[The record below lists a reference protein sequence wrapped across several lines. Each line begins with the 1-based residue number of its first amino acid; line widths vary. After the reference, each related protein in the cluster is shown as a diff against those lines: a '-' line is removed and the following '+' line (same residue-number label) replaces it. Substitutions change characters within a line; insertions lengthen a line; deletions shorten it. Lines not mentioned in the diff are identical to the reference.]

1 MENVSGRCGW
11 LQMKNGGGFPRRT
24 RVVSFKFE
32 NYSIRLYTENNS
44 CWLEMEHVSDEQ
56 FVVGFK
62 WRPLVVKGLLK
73 VYSYS
78 SWLQIENSGGLRTEN
93 DSGELQMENYRNS
106 L

>member
-1 MENVSGRCGW
+1 MENVSGRWLASNEERRWLSTENEGGE
-11 LQMKNGGGFPRRT
+11 LQM
-24 RVVSFKFE
+24 E